1 MSPGGWSSDPGG
13 PGDEGVVV
21 YHAAGGV
28 ATLLLNRPDKRNA
41 LNQEV
46 ISALKAGL
54 ASAALDPEVRLVL
67 LRGRG
72 KDFCS
77 GADLAELE
85 RIATLGPEANV
96 EDASALGDLF
106 VALRRHPKPVVAA
119 VHGRALA
126 GGCGLASACDLVLA
140 REDAVFAYTEVHL
153 GFVAAMVMTILR
165 RKMGEGRAF
174 ELVALGNRITAL
186 DAERLGLV
194 NRVVP
199 AQSWQEEV
207 EAFVAELASRP
218 ASAVSLTKRL
228 LYGLDGVGFEDGI
241 ARGAEVNALARMT
254 EACRDGVRRFLSGK
268 R

>member
-1 MSPGGWSSDPGG
+1 M
-13 PGDEGVVV
+13 
-21 YHAAGGV
+21 V
-28 ATLLLNRPDKRNA
+28 A
-41 LNQEV
+41 
-46 ISALKAGL
+46 ALKAGL
-54 ASAALDPEVRLVL
+54 TAAALDPEVRVVL
-67 LRGRG
+67 LRAQG

-106 VALRRHPKPVVAA
+106 IALRRHPKPIVAA

-140 REDAVFAYTEVHL
+140 REDAAFAYTEVHL
-153 GFVAAMVMTILR
+153 GFVAAMVMAILR

-174 ELVALGNRITAL
+174 ELVALGNRITA
-186 DAERLGLV
+186 AEAHRLGAGEPGDPLGIV
-194 NRVVP
+194 AGRGGCLRRGAGLPPPVCGVP
-199 AQSWQEEV
+199 HQAGSSMDW
-207 EAFVAELASRP
+207 
-218 ASAVSLTKRL
+218 T
-228 LYGLDGVGFEDGI
+228 GWGFEDGI

-254 EACRDGVRRFLSGK
+254 EACREGVRRFLSGS